1 MKTSTL
7 LVLSAG
13 VFATAA
19 CYDFNVTDPNNPST
33 QSIYSNPTRANLGAA
48 ATGMFDQ
55 SRRDMTSFIWRLGS
69 MGREGA
75 NISGNNQPD
84 YQEPYYG
91 PLSNTQF
98 GGSDWDAQYVGIR
111 DDNLYLDA
119 VPNSPATELSP
130 AEKSASLGFGETLK
144 ALSLFYVVLTRA
156 QLGAPVSVDLN
167 PAGQPAP
174 FVGEDS
180 VYRAIIDLLADA
192 RTKLNSANTAG
203 LANFPFVLPP
213 GYANASSPAT
223 FAQFTQALAAKAWVF
238 RATDVNGC
246 AGSKGTCYTNAMA
259 LLDSLFTST
268 YASTLPA
275 NFQNGVSFDFSSSPG
290 DQGND
295 LSDPLTGVIYF
306 ALPEQIVDA
315 QLQTDGVTPDARVGA
330 KILPKVGSPQTTG
343 TFPIQGTLK
352 YSIYLTNGAGD
363 PSHPIPIIRD
373 EELVLLRAEAELGL
387 GQLAKAMGDLNVTRQ
402 GSGNLPALT
411 GSLSADSLLTQLL
424 YERRYS
430 LMWEQGT
437 RWSDARRYGRLNT
450 IPADPILSTTG
461 PASDTLTGGNVP
473 SIMPVPN
480 SECLA
485 RALGNVCTPPLAA
498 Q

>member
-1 MKTSTL
+1 MKMLTL
-7 LVLSAG
+7 LALSAG

-55 SRRDMTSFIWRLGS
+55 SRRDITSFIWRLGS

-130 AEKSASLGFGETLK
+130 AEKAASLGFGETLK
-144 ALSLFYVVLTRA
+144 ALSLFYIVLTRA

-167 PAGQPAP
+167 PAAPPAP

-203 LANFPFVLPP
+203 ASFPFVLPP
-213 GYANASSPAT
+213 GYTNANAPAT

-246 AGSKGTCYTNAMA
+246 AGSKATCYTNAMA
-259 LLDSLFTST
+259 LLDSLFTSS
-268 YASTLPA
+268 YASTIPA

-306 ALPEQIVDA
+306 ALPEQVTDA
-315 QLQTDGVTPDARVGA
+315 QLQTDNKTPDARVGA
-330 KILPKVGSPQTTG
+330 KILPKVGSPQSTG

-352 YSIYLTNGAGD
+352 YSIYLTGGAAN
-363 PSHPIPIIRD
+363 PAHPIPIIRD

-387 GQLAKAMGDLNVTRQ
+387 GQLTNAMSDINVTRQ
-402 GSGNLPALT
+402 GSGNLPALV

-437 RWSDARRYGRLNT
+437 RWTDARRYGRLSS
-450 IPADPILSTTG
+450 IPADVPQW
-461 PASDTLTGGNVP
+461 NVP

-485 RALGNVCTPPLAA
+485 RALGNVCTPPLVA

>member
-1 MKTSTL
+1 MKTLTL
-7 LVLSAG
+7 LAVSAT
-13 VFATAA
+13 VFASAA
-19 CYDFNVTDPNNPST
+19 CYDFNVTDPNNPT
-33 QSIYSNPTRANLGAA
+33 TASIYGNPTQANLSVA

-55 SRRDMTSFIWRLGS
+55 SRRDITSFVWRLGS

-84 YQEPYYG
+84 YQEPFYG

-98 GGSDWDAQYVGIR
+98 GGSDWNPQYTGIR

-119 VPNSPATELSP
+119 VPNSTQLS
-130 AEKSASLGFGETLK
+130 AAQKSASLGFGETLK
-144 ALSLFYVVLTRA
+144 ALSLFYIVLTRA
-156 QLGAPVSVDLN
+156 QLGAAVNVDVS
-167 PAGQPAP
+167 PAAAPAP

-192 RTKLNSANTAG
+192 RAKLNAANTAG
-203 LANFPFVLPP
+203 AGFPFPLPP
-213 GYANASSPAT
+213 GYAAVNTPST

-259 LLDSLFTST
+259 LLDSLFASG

-275 NFQNGVSFDFSSSPG
+275 NFQNGVFFDFSSNPG
-290 DQGND
+290 DQQND
-295 LSDPLTGVIYF
+295 LSDPINGVIYF
-306 ALPEQIVDA
+306 ALPEQITDA
-315 QLQTDGVTPDARVGA
+315 QLQPGGTTPDARVGA
-330 KILPKVGSPQTTG
+330 KIVPKEGTPQTTG

-352 YSIYLTNGAGD
+352 YSIYFTNGASD
-363 PSHPIPIIRD
+363 PAHPVPIIRD

-387 GQLAKAMGDLNVTRQ
+387 GQLAAAMSDINVTRQ
-402 GSGNLPALT
+402 GSGNLAPLT

-437 RWSDARRYGRLNT
+437 RWTDARRYGRLSA
-450 IPADPILSTTG
+450 IPVDVPQGA
-461 PASDTLTGGNVP
+461 VP

-480 SECLA
+480 TECLA
-485 RALGNVCTPPLAA
+485 RGLGNICTPPLVA